1 MKRRKL
7 TGFEI
12 ITGQKEEEYKGMAER
27 LGLPKF
33 VHPEQKEGEVFVF
46 NRRKGDYD
54 STGYVNIRRGKIAYG
69 GVTREPVDGY
79 VPVFVDKKEY
89 DRREKQIE
97 EREV

>member
-12 ITGQKEEEYKGMAER
+12 MTGKKEEEYKGMAER

-33 VHPEQKEGEVFVF
+33 THPEQKDDEVFVF

-54 STGYVNIRRGKIAYG
+54 STGYTKIRRGEIAYG
-69 GVTREPVDGY
+69 GVDRKIVMGY

-89 DRREKQIE
+89 DAREKQIE